1 MQPVVDGLPSV
12 AGASLLLVMLNI
24 SSVSSSL
31 SSSGSLVSIA
41 SIAAAVAAVNWAEK
55 DGVVCVSNRD
65 VTAARANG
73 IDVLGE
79 GLDPPGHRDGY
90 GGPGHGEGV
99 GGDDGVVGVA
109 HRHRVGPGVGDDTAR
124 HLQDSLATRDPG
136 SVEEL
141 RPGVEQAVDVIEPGG
156 VEVVDLV
163 AQLDVGLQHP
173 GAVEDPHPAG
183 GDLSQPTAST
193 YQQHS

>member
-41 SIAAAVAAVNWAEK
+41 SIAAAVAAVNCAEK

-79 GLDPPGHRDGY
+79 GLGSSGLLEFLLRLELPT
-90 GGPGHGEGV
+90 EWKLQ
-99 GGDDGVVGVA
+99 VVSEVQA
-109 HRHRVGPGVGDDTAR
+109 E
-124 HLQDSLATRDPG
+124 QSTRTTVLP
-136 SVEEL
+136 L
-141 RPGVEQAVDVIEPGG
+141 
-156 VEVVDLV
+156 L
-163 AQLDVGLQHP
+163 GLFIRL
-173 GAVEDPHPAG
+173 E
-183 GDLSQPTAST
+183 
-193 YQQHS
+193 